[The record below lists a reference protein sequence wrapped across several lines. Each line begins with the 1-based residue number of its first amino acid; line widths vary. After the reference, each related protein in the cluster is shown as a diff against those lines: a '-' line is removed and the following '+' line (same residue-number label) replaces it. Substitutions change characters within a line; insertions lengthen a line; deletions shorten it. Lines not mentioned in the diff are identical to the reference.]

1 MVNQIAEILI
11 KYKAIEFG
19 DFTLASGAKSTYYID
34 IKTASTNPMLLR
46 EIGKAIAEMSV
57 KAEKAEKAEKA
68 DKTGFDVVAGVAVG
82 AVPIAVAV
90 SLASDK
96 PYCIIRKEEKDHGKS
111 GKIVGDVKGKN
122 VLLVE
127 DVVTSG
133 GSVLFGIN
141 ALRDAGANVAKVVTV
156 VDREQGGA
164 EKLKESGVV
173 LESLVR
179 ASEIMNRK

>member
-1 MVNQIAEILI
+1 MVNQIAETLI
-11 KYKAIEFG
+11 KFKAIEFG

-46 EIGKAIAEMSV
+46 EIGKAIADNYE
-57 KAEKAEKAEKA
+57 
-68 DKTGFDVVAGVAVG
+68 FDVVAGVAVG

-90 SLASDK
+90 SLASNK

-111 GKIVGDVKGKN
+111 GKIVGDIKGKN

-133 GSVLFGIN
+133 GSVIYGIN
-141 ALRDAGANVAKVVTV
+141 ALKDGGAVVDKVVTV

-164 EKLKESGVV
+164 EKLKGLGVT

>member
-46 EIGKAIAEMSV
+46 EIGKAIADMS
-57 KAEKAEKAEKA
+57 EKAEKAEKA

>member
-46 EIGKAIAEMSV
+46 EIGKAIAEMS
-57 KAEKAEKAEKA
+57 EKAEKA